1 MYRCIC
7 NAVADG
13 DVERYHLIGT
23 GCGQCKLRR
32 NKMLLKALI
41 ARLEGEIAVA
51 KANIDVYLTNS
62 VGIGEHPDVV
72 EAVESQVEKM
82 AAAQEKIDTIKANF
96 LNQIG

>member
-1 MYRCIC
+1 
-7 NAVADG
+7 
-13 DVERYHLIGT
+13 
-23 GCGQCKLRR
+23 
-32 NKMLLKALI
+32 MLLKALI

-82 AAAQEKIDTIKANF
+82 AAAQEKIDTINNHF
-96 LNQIG
+96 NV

>member
-1 MYRCIC
+1 
-7 NAVADG
+7 
-13 DVERYHLIGT
+13 
-23 GCGQCKLRR
+23 
-32 NKMLLKALI
+32 MLLKALI